1 MGRTGAG
8 KSSMTLS
15 LFRLIECA
23 GGEITIDGVR
33 ISDLGLHELRS
44 KITILPQVS
53 ISNVLS
59 VTRSFECRSEG
70 KENFRYFI

>member
-1 MGRTGAG
+1 
-8 KSSMTLS
+8 MTLS
-15 LFRLIECA
+15 LFRLIESA

-53 ISNVLS
+53 IISNVLS

>member
-1 MGRTGAG
+1 
-8 KSSMTLS
+8 MTLS
-15 LFRLIECA
+15 LFRLIESA

-59 VTRSFECRSEG
+59 VTRSFEM
-70 KENFRYFI
+70 